1 MSIEDLTTRELIDL
15 CVREN
20 ISAAHRSK
28 SDLVERLH
36 QHYEET
42 CTATPDKIFFDY
54 LRKTWKEAEK
64 MDDKSK
70 EDHFKDCIKTWQQD
84 IPDVDELTDY
94 QQKALADL
102 EKISRTKKPGEELLR
117 YYRRGEEAWLADGED
132 SDAEDSRVSGDESNY
147 SDDKDED
154 ESSDED
160 NEDEDV
166 DEDADEEE
174 EDEEGADE
182 EEEEEEVEVDLDL
195 SPEGTWAKAS
205 ELRKVDWIKNRKW
218 VALMGHVLKDKPR
231 QGWTMKRFL
240 HEMCRIKK
248 IAGYRKNLTAKK
260 CGELLDNVGV
270 VEQSVQTPVSI

>member
-15 CVREN
+15 CAREN

-42 CTATPDKIFFDY
+42 CTTTPDKIFFDY

-117 YYRRGEEAWLADGED
+117 YYRRGKEAWLADGED

-147 SDDKDED
+147 SDDKD
-154 ESSDED
+154 S
-160 NEDEDV
+160 
-166 DEDADEEE
+166 
-174 EDEEGADE
+174 
-182 EEEEEEVEVDLDL
+182 
-195 SPEGTWAKAS
+195 
-205 ELRKVDWIKNRKW
+205 R
-218 VALMGHVLKDKPR
+218 
-231 QGWTMKRFL
+231 
-240 HEMCRIKK
+240 
-248 IAGYRKNLTAKK
+248 
-260 CGELLDNVGV
+260 
-270 VEQSVQTPVSI
+270 